1 MSAVTA
7 TTTAPTTDNNM
18 QSSLEQE
25 TVSRPP
31 TEKAVDVQHPTAAS
45 EQNKDGNA
53 MENGG
58 GTEQKLSKS
67 SSSLSGHRSSDYSE
81 DDEGDD
87 SKDDSPKQS
96 IRPSGSKRTLLT
108 HAKDGKMLSEK
119 KLRRLEK
126 NRLSARE
133 CRRRK
138 REATENLERQINVLE
153 GENLRL
159 RLQLQIGKE
168 AEDSRL
174 REQDKLTKDIDD
186 LLKSGASEADIYAQL
201 EEFKEKHADYGKSRR
216 SAIEFHLKN
225 IERLLMPTQTTSLVL
240 QAMQGGA
247 AQTGPDTVANVET
260 KVSRGITMESAAGTN
275 KVGVAGTMSQLG
287 SGAAQESGGT
297 SFPLSVSS
305 SSSSSSS
312 TVNPHTPGPISR
324 TASVDSNGSPNPNKM
339 DPKALFQYLV
349 NYLEV
354 TPEQA
359 AALKDSR
366 YVAQELDGCLETALG
381 VLGELRNRLAQT
393 GDDLETEF
401 DNVRSILTPTQAAK
415 FLVWVANNSACMH
428 MLNELWDRVY
438 GNLPSSIQNVE
449 SSP

>member
-1 MSAVTA
+1 MSAVA
-7 TTTAPTTDNNM
+7 TTTTASSTGTM
-18 QSSLEQE
+18 QSTTIGLETASGSVGQHETKSHAPVEQLSLDLNNQ
-25 TVSRPP
+25 S
-31 TEKAVDVQHPTAAS
+31 TAS
-45 EQNKDGNA
+45 LLKD
-53 MENGG
+53 EH
-58 GTEQKLSKS
+58 QPIIKS
-67 SSSLSGHRSSDYSE
+67 SSSLSGHKSSDYSE

-87 SKDDSPKQS
+87 SKDDSQKQS

-108 HAKDGKMLSEK
+108 HTKDGKMLSEK

-159 RLQLQIGKE
+159 RLQLQIGEE

-174 REQDKLTKDIDD
+174 RDQEKLTQDIDD

-247 AQTGPDTVANVET
+247 VQNVPDTASKLET
-260 KVSRGITMESAAGTN
+260 KVSRGISMESTAGTN
-275 KVGVAGTMSQLG
+275 KVGVTNTATRP
-287 SGAAQESGGT
+287 ANVQESG
-297 SFPLSVSS
+297 SS
-305 SSSSSSS
+305 SSPLSMASPTILRPTGPSSQ
-312 TVNPHTPGPISR
+312 TT
-324 TASVDSNGSPNPNKM
+324 TAADTNGSPYPNKM

-366 YVAQELDGCLETALG
+366 YVAQELDGCLETALS

-438 GNLPSSIQNVE
+438 GNLPSSVQNDE
-449 SSP
+449 TSP

>member
-1 MSAVTA
+1 MSAIAATTTA
-7 TTTAPTTDNNM
+7 TTTDNI
-18 QSSLEQE
+18 QSLVPEEQE
-25 TVSRPP
+25 ATSPSKLENEAEQQNSPENQTSASEMNNTVSLNAL
-31 TEKAVDVQHPTAAS
+31 ELLGS
-45 EQNKDGNA
+45 EQ
-53 MENGG
+53 
-58 GTEQKLSKS
+58 QKLTKS
-67 SSSLSGHRSSDYSE
+67 SSSLSGHKSSDDSD

-87 SKDDSPKQS
+87 SRGDDSQKQS
-96 IRPSGSKRTLLT
+96 IRPSTTKRTLLT
-108 HAKDGKMLSEK
+108 HTKDGTILSDK

-138 REATENLERQINVLE
+138 REATENLQRQINVFE

-159 RLQLQIGKE
+159 RLQLRIGKE

-174 REQDKLTKDIDD
+174 QEQDKLTEDIDD

-247 AQTGPDTVANVET
+247 AAAHTET
-260 KVSRGITMESAAGTN
+260 ALQVNRGISMASTAGTNTAGAAAASAAGN
-275 KVGVAGTMSQLG
+275 SN
-287 SGAAQESGGT
+287 AQGPPLKSLPLPST
-297 SFPLSVSS
+297 LSSVIQPLS
-305 SSSSSSS
+305 
-312 TVNPHTPGPISR
+312 GPISP
-324 TASVDSNGSPNPNKM
+324 TFSTDISGSPNPHKM

-354 TPEQA
+354 SLQQA

-366 YVAQELDGCLETALG
+366 FVAQELDGCLETALG

-401 DNVRSILTPTQAAK
+401 DNVRNILTPTQAAK
-415 FLVWVANNSACMH
+415 FLVWVANNSACML

-438 GNLPSSIQNVE
+438 GHLPSTAQNV